1 MIMIVTICRMM
12 FFSYH
17 VAVHKKWPND
27 KTLWRFRSLRQTLG
41 WYGSV
46 SAATNR
52 RIKFPSMFWECSP
65 GSKFQSLVVLRH
77 FATHHFLVPD
87 WCLHAKERPL
97 FEYNILSVWVWGIA
111 ILGYPCRWESCYC
124 QELKTDGR
132 RNHSRWGLATPFV
145 SPEFGGTPFWGQK
158 LVVAL

>member
-1 MIMIVTICRMM
+1 MLLSTRNGPMTRLYFGVSEAWDKPLGGTGVCRPQPTAGW
-12 FFSYH
+12 F
-17 VAVHKKWPND
+17 VAQD
-27 KTLWRFRSLRQTLG
+27 
-41 WYGSV
+41 
-46 SAATNR
+46 
-52 RIKFPSMFWECSP
+52 KFPSMFWECSP

-97 FEYNILSVWVWGIA
+97 FEYNTLSVWVWGIA